1 MRMLPDIPTWEN
13 ATLNTTTFLGLNRG
27 LSIADGEMAD
37 MRNMSSDN
45 FPVLS
50 TRGSRGKPVFPVA
63 GGGITEHEGTVSGM
77 LGTDKLIVCTGD
89 KVYMDGEIVPI
100 TLSAGYSMV

>member
-37 MRNMSSDN
+37 MLNMSGDN
-45 FPVLS
+45 YPVLS
-50 TRGSRGKPVFPVA
+50 TRRKRG
-63 GGGITEHEGTVSGM
+63 
-77 LGTDKLIVCTGD
+77 
-89 KVYMDGEIVPI
+89 
-100 TLSAGYSMV
+100 